1 MMKQMLI
8 VGLLFISIGGFAQDK
23 KKVEFKRKGTFSG
36 KKSETPDAE
45 LGSKLPEFQ
54 IMNANKDLVAKSDL
68 VKPGLPCVVMFFNPS
83 CGHCQDATR
92 MFKDSLSQYKNIPF
106 VLITGDNMANEI
118 RTFAEMTG
126 VTNVSNITIGADY
139 SKISE
144 LLFEYKGIPQL
155 MFYDKN
161 QILKT
166 KLYKD
171 FHAVDVSRQL
181 DALLK

>member
-1 MMKQMLI
+1 
-8 VGLLFISIGGFAQDK
+8 
-23 KKVEFKRKGTFSG
+23 
-36 KKSETPDAE
+36 
-45 LGSKLPEFQ
+45 
-54 IMNANKDLVAKSDL
+54 
-68 VKPGLPCVVMFFNPS
+68 
-83 CGHCQDATR
+83 